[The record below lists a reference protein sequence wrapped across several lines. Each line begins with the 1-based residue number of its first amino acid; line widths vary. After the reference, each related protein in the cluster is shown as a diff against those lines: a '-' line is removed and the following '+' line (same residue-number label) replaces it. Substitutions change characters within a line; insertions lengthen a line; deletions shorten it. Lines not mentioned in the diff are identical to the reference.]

1 MEEIAEIIYLALSDF
16 EKNQEE
22 CAKRVKTLLDKYPLY

>member
-16 EKNQEE
+16 EANKVQ
-22 CAKRVKTLLDKYPLY
+22 CAQRVQTLLAKYPLY